1 MPHPIDALVLDY
13 GEVLCHPAAPEAM
26 EKLAAEAGLSLA
38 EFQALYWRF
47 REDYDRGVFD
57 GPRYWARLAEEL
69 GRPWAVGQVERLID
83 EDVAMWTIL
92 DDRMVTWV
100 SSAIDGGTKAAL
112 LSNMVLEI
120 GARLK
125 QSFTLLS
132 RFSHLTLSCEV
143 GSVKPEPAIY
153 RHVLEG
159 LGVAPDRAL
168 LIDDRAVNIDAAR
181 ALGMHGIV
189 FRGYDELIREIDQ
202 HFELPRRG

>member
-1 MPHPIDALVLDY
+1 
-13 GEVLCHPAAPEAM
+13 
-26 EKLAAEAGLSLA
+26 
-38 EFQALYWRF
+38 
-47 REDYDRGVFD
+47 
-57 GPRYWARLAEEL
+57 
-69 GRPWAVGQVERLID
+69 
-83 EDVAMWTIL
+83 VAMWTIL

-125 QSFTLLS
+125 QNFTLLS